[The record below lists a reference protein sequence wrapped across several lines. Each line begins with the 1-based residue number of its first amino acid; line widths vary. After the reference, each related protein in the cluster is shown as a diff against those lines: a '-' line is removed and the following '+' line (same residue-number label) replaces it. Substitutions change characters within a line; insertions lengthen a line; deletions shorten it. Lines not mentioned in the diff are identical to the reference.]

1 MKLFAGTRSLF
12 TALIL
17 VSLVFGLQA
26 CSGGGGSSTPAT
38 PANANPIGYYAGTL
52 TVASPAQ
59 ANLTAKAIVD
69 SDKFLLVHID
79 NSATQNTLLYKGTFT
94 AMTATTFTADVRI
107 YRNGAFLRTATI
119 SNGSITEKSSMSG
132 TLSGTGD
139 YTATS
144 FSLTY
149 DTTVNARTPLVSA
162 NGEIWIVPTTASTG
176 IGLDLNATKL
186 RAFVLDNI
194 AIVHDTLKGCSVGG
208 AGLVLTN
215 LNSGQSGRIRKYNAN
230 LVSTSNCVNY
240 AADFSLT
247 GYITTFDNTAN
258 DDRYLWI
265 TYNDNNFFAGELV
278 KQ

>member
-69 SDKFLLVHID
+69 SDKFLIVHID

-94 AMTATTFTADVRI
+94 AITATTFTADVRI

-119 SNGSITEKSSMSG
+119 SNGTITEKSSMSG

-144 FSLTY
+144 FSLAY
-149 DTTVNARTPLVSA
+149 DTVVNARTPLVSVSA
-162 NGEIWIVPTTASTG
+162 DLWVEPFDLTAGNRSGILFSSSTQLSSALFG
-176 IGLDLNATKL
+176 NA
-186 RAFVLDNI
+186 AIVLDN
-194 AIVHDTLKGCSVGG
+194 LKGCNVSNVN
-208 AGLVLTN
+208 LTDI
-215 LNSGQSGRIRKYNAN
+215 SGEQTGRLKKY
-230 LVSTSNCVNY
+230 SMNY
-240 AADFSLT
+240 LGSSCTNTPPDFSMT
-247 GYITTFDNTAN
+247 SYMTTFDSGSN
-258 DDRYLWI
+258 DNRYLWI
-265 TYNDNNFFAGELV
+265 SYNDNNFFAGELV